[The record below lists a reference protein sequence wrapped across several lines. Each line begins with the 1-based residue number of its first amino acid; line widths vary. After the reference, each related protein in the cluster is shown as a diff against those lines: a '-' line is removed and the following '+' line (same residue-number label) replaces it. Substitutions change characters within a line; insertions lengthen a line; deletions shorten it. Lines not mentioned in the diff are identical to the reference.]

1 MNALQRLAAQAAK
14 RTEIIVVLFMLMA
27 VVMMIIPLPTLL
39 VDALIAISI
48 ALSILVLMVAFYIR
62 QPLEL
67 SALPGLILLSTLFR
81 LALSISTTRLILLHA
96 DAGHIIEA
104 FGKFVVAGEVVVG
117 LVIFLIITIAQFVVI
132 TKGSERVAEVA
143 ARFSLDAMPGKQMSI
158 DNDLRNGDIDAAEAR
173 QRRSALQRESQLFGA
188 MDGAMKF
195 VKGDAIAGL
204 IILVVNLLG
213 GLLIGML
220 GKDMSF
226 AEAGYTY
233 SLLTVGDGLI
243 AQIPALLISVAAGT
257 VVTRVANED
266 AAQDLG
272 SEILGQL
279 GGNPR
284 ALVITA
290 AILAGAGLIPGFP
303 TLVFFTLAAIL
314 GGCAWLLVRRHRRA
328 AAAAPLAETGES
340 SAVAEA
346 EQEQGQDEAER
357 GDQRLC
363 LLLGPGLAEEV
374 SRQAL
379 RQRLEGIGL
388 TLGESLGVVF
398 ETPAVAV
405 DMSAV
410 PRRFRLEFDGVPVRE
425 GELPDG
431 RLLLRG
437 DPLYL
442 ELAEI
447 ASEVSPSPLDGTP
460 AHWVAATQAVAL
472 DDAGIAYWRS
482 DEILGEVVARG
493 LRHHAS
499 DFIGIQETRLLLA
512 ALEEQHGELVREA
525 LRSVPLQRMADA
537 FRRLVAEE
545 VSIRNRR
552 ALLEAMVEWNG
563 RDSDGPRLA
572 DYLRTAVARQLSHAH
587 ADERRVIAAFVL
599 SGGLEGALL
608 DAIRTHEPG
617 RGEPRSRLMTRAL
630 VKELQQDV
638 ARLDAG
644 RRAVLVTH
652 PELRRGI
659 ARLCA
664 RDGLAIAVLAF
675 TELAPEYSLQAIRVI
690 DLPKVTRPSDGSSH
704 HDQPGSADPRF
715 GLAAGAT

>member
-1 MNALQRLAAQAAK
+1 MKALQRLAAQAAQ

-39 VDALIAISI
+39 VDALIAVSI

-62 QPLEL
+62 KPLEL

-220 GKDMSF
+220 GKGMSF

-257 VVTRVANED
+257 VVTRVANEE

-279 GGNPR
+279 GGNPP

-290 AILAGAGLIPGFP
+290 AILAAAGLVPGFP
-303 TLVFFTLAAIL
+303 TLVFFTLAIVL
-314 GGCAWLLVRRHRRA
+314 GGCAWLLVRRRRMA
-328 AAAAPLAETGES
+328 ATETGVE
-340 SAVAEA
+340 AEA
-346 EQEQGQDEAER
+346 SASVEVEPEEETSTGDE
-357 GDQRLC
+357 RLC

-374 SRQAL
+374 SRQTL
-379 RQRLEGIGL
+379 RQRLEGVGL
-388 TLGESLGVVF
+388 TLGEKLGVTF
-398 ETPAVAV
+398 ETPGIAV
-405 DMSAV
+405 DMTAA
-410 PRRFRLEFDGVPVRE
+410 PRRFRLEFEGVPVRE
-425 GELPDG
+425 GELPEG

-437 DPLYL
+437 DPVYL

-447 ASEVSPSPLDGTP
+447 ASEMALSPLDGKPTP
-460 AHWVAATQAVAL
+460 WVGAEQAVAL
-472 DDAGIAYWRS
+472 EEAGIAYWQT
-482 DEILGEVVARG
+482 DEILGEVVRRG
-493 LRHHAS
+493 LRHHSS
-499 DFIGIQETRLLLA
+499 DFIGIQETRELLA

-537 FRRLVAEE
+537 FRRLVAEQ

-552 ALLEAMVEWNG
+552 ALLEAMVEWDG
-563 RDSDGPRLA
+563 RDSDGSRLA

-599 SGGLEGALL
+599 SSGVEGALL
-608 DAIRTHEPG
+608 EAIRGHEPG
-617 RGEPRSRLMTRAL
+617 RGEPRSRLLSRAL
-630 VKELQQDV
+630 IKELQQDV
-638 ARLDAG
+638 GRLDPG
-644 RRAVLVTH
+644 RQAVLVTH
-652 PELRRGI
+652 PELRRAI
-659 ARLCA
+659 AQLSA
-664 RDGLAIAVLAF
+664 QDGLEIAVLAF
-675 TELAPEYSLQAIRVI
+675 TELAPEYSLQAIKVI
-690 DLPKVTRPSDGSSH
+690 DLPKIARPNDGASS
-704 HDQPGSADPRF
+704 HDQPASADPRL
-715 GLAAGAT
+715 GLAAGAS